1 MRETWRMSTTGQ
13 PTVVFLH
20 AHPDDETLL
29 TGGTIAK
36 LAREGARVVVITA
49 TDGAAGLA
57 SKGTVTGEDLSQV
70 RSEELDLATQILGVN
85 QVVTLGYADSGLDG
99 EGSSSIDGAVVEG
112 ATPFVKVPLDEVAAR
127 VATIVTDL
135 APDMIIGY
143 DPSGGYGHP
152 DHKRV
157 SELGRAVAE
166 RTGIKLYEASLPRE
180 PYARVADV
188 VTKVAKIIPPLTKV
202 DVASWETAYL
212 PKNELAVRVDA
223 RAEALT
229 KRAALKAH
237 ASQGTGGLRTVT
249 LLRAMPVGLFRKLY
263 GIEWYAEPVVNDLGS
278 WEYLTPG
285 PDGPRKSLLDRGEA
299 DHGASTSATTK
310 SE

>member
-1 MRETWRMSTTGQ
+1 MSVTGGSDSDRA
-13 PTVVFLH
+13 TVVFLH

-36 LAREGARVVVITA
+36 LAREGVRVVVITA

-57 SKGTVTGEDLSQV
+57 STEAVADMDLSQV
-70 RSEELDLATQILGVN
+70 RSQELKIAANILGVDK
-85 QVVTLGYADSGLDG
+85 VITLGYADSGLDG
-99 EGSSSIDGAVVEG
+99 EGSSSIDGTEIKG
-112 ATPFVKVPLDEVAAR
+112 ATPFVKVPLEEVADR
-127 VATIVTDL
+127 VTGLITEF
-135 APDMIIGY
+135 APDVIIGY

-180 PYARVADV
+180 PYARVAGV
-188 VTKVAKIIPPLTKV
+188 VTKVAKLVPPLAKV
-202 DVASWETAYL
+202 DVSSWEMAYL
-212 PKNELAVRVDA
+212 PKDDLAVRVDA

-237 ASQGTGGLRTVT
+237 VSQGTGGLRTVT
-249 LLRAMPVGLFRKLY
+249 LLRAMPVALFRKMY
-263 GIEWYAEPVVNDLGS
+263 GIEWYAEPVRRDAGG
-278 WEYLTPG
+278 WEYLAPG
-285 PDGPRKSLLDRGEA
+285 AEGPRSSLLD
-299 DHGASTSATTK
+299 
-310 SE
+310 